1 MNGKQIAGLV
11 LLVAGVILLYFGYQ
25 ASQSIGEQVQETFT
39 GRFSDST
46 TWYFILGAVSAVAG
60 VGLLAARR

>member
-1 MNGKQIAGLV
+1 MNGKQILGLV
-11 LLVAGVILLYFGYQ
+11 LLVAGLILLYFGYE
-25 ASQSIGEQVQETFT
+25 ASQSIGEQVHETFT

-46 TWYFILGAVSAVAG
+46 TWYFVLGAIGAVGG